1 MTIYY
6 FQIPAQ
12 KYLKQ
17 AFLVPDL
24 LRIFISAPNF
34 AIRQIRGCWFQYNN
48 SILNSSPK
56 ILKSSIF
63 GSNFKDFYFSTKLC
77 INTNLRA
84 LISIMTMFFS
94 KLLSKT
100 HKQGIFYPR
109 FKDFYFSTNLWF
121 KKNSRAISNMTI
133 LFPNFSLKI
142 PK

>member
-17 AFLVPDL
+17 AFLVPNL

-34 AIRQIRGCWFQYNN
+34 AIRQIRGRWFQYNN
-48 SILNSSPK
+48 SIFNNS

-63 GSNFKDFYFSTKLC
+63 GSNFKDFYFFTKLC

-84 LISIMTMFFS
+84 LISIMTMFFQNCCP
-94 KLLSKT
+94 KHTNKAFFILDLRIFIFPRIFDLRKI
-100 HKQGIFYPR
+100 QGWFQIWQ
-109 FKDFYFSTNLWF
+109 YFSQ
-121 KKNSRAISNMTI
+121 ISA
-133 LFPNFSLKI
+133 
-142 PK
+142 